1 MGDSQFIGWVYL
13 SGHCLQSRGSGFFA
27 IYGPHRPIFGHLIYL
42 FARDQRQDSRGHF
55 RHDVRPRSM
64 VWQIQQNPE
73 RRNVMKILCI
83 CTPVPVVIECREK
96 STFIYTSKFVVN
108 LNHEVSQEVSLE
120 PCPYPSYRRRV
131 IFLMCHVMMSG
142 VGWSF

>member
-1 MGDSQFIGWVYL
+1 
-13 SGHCLQSRGSGFFA
+13 
-27 IYGPHRPIFGHLIYL
+27 
-42 FARDQRQDSRGHF
+42 
-55 RHDVRPRSM
+55 
-64 VWQIQQNPE
+64 
-73 RRNVMKILCI
+73 MKILCI

-131 IFLMCHVMMSG
+131 IFLMCHVMIWGRMEFLKTFGSLG
-142 VGWSF
+142 EEIII